1 MKKKSTK
8 SKSTAELVADVMEQ
22 QENAKPSLELAKKQ
36 LRLLTMLANGTFPA
50 PEDLSKKSGPID

>member
-1 MKKKSTK
+1 
-8 SKSTAELVADVMEQ
+8 MEQ